1 MAARSG
7 ELVERGHQGQVQCFV
22 HGPSSLAGTSS
33 LALLKNKDKR
43 KKLTLSQV
51 EDCLPVL
58 LALLQHP
65 QSPAVVRDIVLVLK
79 ELVSEKEVG
88 KARCRALVQCNGS
101 QVLLTL
107 LAHHR
112 EMGLT
117 EPTFLV
123 TLYALLSKLASRD
136 AKFPLKARLLGALKV
151 PLEEL
156 KRFKVKLRVR
166 LAALLLLTKVLP
178 NRLNATLLGNE
189 GLVGELLRLVDKRPT
204 LCLQTAHCLD
214 CLAWATRSKRNV
226 LQVVQHGDAQ
236 PLLLLLSPGPGC
248 PVPNGNHRE
257 KLLVRTL
264 RANLQCLLNIANCKT
279 GRRWLSDG
287 GTPTLL
293 WRWCSTLPEG
303 APWERL
309 VALACVVIQRCLPPF
324 RLPVAS
330 LDGPIAWPPP
340 EWANRAGAHRARDD
354 AVPGDGPGSLMA
366 MDAEESSQSATSSS
380 SEHEADSE
388 NEQLDD
394 MQSHAVLSGN
404 ETDLDLLEYAR
415 FFPELQPQN
424 GCMGVLSEVSKIR
437 EGSAESG
444 TVTSW
449 SPDDSLDGQEPAG
462 WQEEQ
467 YRRVAQSTQG
477 VVPLVKLAYP
487 ELKGHNHRGDLEP
500 LNPDN
505 NMHARAKLLEHVGVQ
520 LGMKVVTSRVAYD
533 YDELVTHQLPP
544 ERPLGNDDEARAALG
559 RVCVPLRFESRFES
573 GNLRKAI
580 QVGDFE
586 YDLIMSPDVSTNFHH
601 RWFYFEVA
609 GMCEDVDYTFNI
621 INFERSFSLYM
632 EGLCPLLYS
641 VRDACLRGAGW
652 RRVGERICYFRNQY
666 VRRGHEGPFHTLSFC
681 LHFPHRGDVCYL
693 ACAFPYTFSLLKAH
707 LHCWMHSH
715 DASSIF
721 FQRQELC
728 KTTSGNPVPVL
739 TLTAKPL
746 EVSRPHVFLSARVHP
761 GETNSS
767 WIMKGLVDF
776 LLSSKPLAQ
785 RLRQTYVFKL
795 VPMLNP
801 DGVINGCHR
810 CSLEGQDLNRQWS
823 YPDALMHPTVFHSK
837 ALIRYL
843 ASVSHTPLLLVDF
856 HGHSRR
862 YNVFLYGCSPSK
874 SWCPQDQ
881 LQEDDQI
888 YEAFPTLLHQ
898 ASPAFVFDQ
907 CCFDVERSKESTA
920 RVTAWRQLGI
930 QLSYTLECSLSGCDH
945 GMYAGF
951 HLGLTQLQQIGAEF
965 GHALSRLGLSGHGSR
980 VRLDPACSD
989 LVSSCRKAKEK
1000 RRTRSSTSSSSTSNH
1015 SLVPADD
1022 EESVEADCA
1031 AEPTSDEMR

>member
-1 MAARSG
+1 
-7 ELVERGHQGQVQCFV
+7 
-22 HGPSSLAGTSS
+22 
-33 LALLKNKDKR
+33 
-43 KKLTLSQV
+43 
-51 EDCLPVL
+51 
-58 LALLQHP
+58 
-65 QSPAVVRDIVLVLK
+65 
-79 ELVSEKEVG
+79 
-88 KARCRALVQCNGS
+88 
-101 QVLLTL
+101 
-107 LAHHR
+107 
-112 EMGLT
+112 
-117 EPTFLV
+117 
-123 TLYALLSKLASRD
+123 
-136 AKFPLKARLLGALKV
+136 
-151 PLEEL
+151 
-156 KRFKVKLRVR
+156 
-166 LAALLLLTKVLP
+166 
-178 NRLNATLLGNE
+178 
-189 GLVGELLRLVDKRPT
+189 
-204 LCLQTAHCLD
+204 
-214 CLAWATRSKRNV
+214 
-226 LQVVQHGDAQ
+226 
-236 PLLLLLSPGPGC
+236 
-248 PVPNGNHRE
+248 
-257 KLLVRTL
+257 
-264 RANLQCLLNIANCKT
+264 
-279 GRRWLSDG
+279 
-287 GTPTLL
+287 
-293 WRWCSTLPEG
+293 
-303 APWERL
+303 
-309 VALACVVIQRCLPPF
+309 
-324 RLPVAS
+324 
-330 LDGPIAWPPP
+330 
-340 EWANRAGAHRARDD
+340 
-354 AVPGDGPGSLMA
+354 MA

-388 NEQLDD
+388 NEVRIFRVSFTLCASWAEAAGASMLPRKNTGTVQAH
-394 MQSHAVLSGN
+394 MLS
-404 ETDLDLLEYAR
+404 
-415 FFPELQPQN
+415 
-424 GCMGVLSEVSKIR
+424 R
-437 EGSAESG
+437 EAESPEVVHVKSATLAENG
-444 TVTSW
+444 PSIF
-449 SPDDSLDGQEPAG
+449 SRDGQEPAG

-467 YRRVAQSTQG
+467 YQRVAQSTQG

-520 LGMKVVTSRVAYD
+520 LGMKVITSRVAYD

-580 QVGDFE
+580 QVGDSE

-652 RRVGERICYFRNQY
+652 HRVGERVCYFRNQY

-681 LHFPHRGDVCYL
+681 LRFPHRGDVCYL

-715 DASSIF
+715 DTSSIF

-785 RLRQTYVFKL
+785 RLRQTFVFKL

-888 YEAFPTLLHQ
+888 YEASAFPTLLHQ

-951 HLGLTQLQQIGAEF
+951 HLGLAQLQQIGAEF
-965 GHALSRLGLSGHGSR
+965 GHALSRLGLSDHGSR

-1015 SLVPADD
+1015 SLIPADD
-1022 EESVEADCA
+1022 EESVEADAA

>member
-1 MAARSG
+1 LCPLLYSVRDACLRGAGWRRVG
-7 ELVERGHQGQVQCFV
+7 ERICYFRNQYVRRGHE
-22 HGPSSLAGTSS
+22 GPFHTLSFCLHFPHRGDVCYLACAFPYTFS
-33 LALLKNKDKR
+33 LLKAHLHCWMHSHDASSIFFQRQELCKTTSGNPVPV
-43 KKLTLSQV
+43 LTLTAKPLEVSRPHV
-51 EDCLPVL
+51 FLSARV
-58 LALLQHP
+58 HP
-65 QSPAVVRDIVLVLK
+65 GETNSSWIMKGLVD
-79 ELVSEKEVG
+79 
-88 KARCRALVQCNGS
+88 
-101 QVLLTL
+101 
-107 LAHHR
+107 
-112 EMGLT
+112 
-117 EPTFLV
+117 F
-123 TLYALLSKLASRD
+123 LLSSKPLAQRLRQTYVFKLVPMLNPDGVINGCHRCSLEGQDLNRQWSYPDALMHPTVFHSKALIRYLASVSHT
-136 AKFPLKARLLGALKV
+136 PL
-151 PLEEL
+151 
-156 KRFKVKLRVR
+156 
-166 LAALLLLTKVLP
+166 
-178 NRLNATLLGNE
+178 
-189 GLVGELLRLVDKRPT
+189 
-204 LCLQTAHCLD
+204 TAHCLD

-444 TVTSW
+444 TVTSR

-477 VVPLVKLAYP
+477 VVPLVKLAHP
-487 ELKGHNHRGDLEP
+487 ELKGHNHCSDLEP

-580 QVGDFE
+580 QVGEFE

-632 EGLCPLLYS
+632 E
-641 VRDACLRGAGW
+641 
-652 RRVGERICYFRNQY
+652 
-666 VRRGHEGPFHTLSFC
+666 
-681 LHFPHRGDVCYL
+681 
-693 ACAFPYTFSLLKAH
+693 
-707 LHCWMHSH
+707 
-715 DASSIF
+715 
-721 FQRQELC
+721 
-728 KTTSGNPVPVL
+728 
-739 TLTAKPL
+739 
-746 EVSRPHVFLSARVHP
+746 
-761 GETNSS
+761 
-767 WIMKGLVDF
+767 
-776 LLSSKPLAQ
+776 
-785 RLRQTYVFKL
+785 
-795 VPMLNP
+795 
-801 DGVINGCHR
+801 
-810 CSLEGQDLNRQWS
+810 
-823 YPDALMHPTVFHSK
+823 
-837 ALIRYL
+837 
-843 ASVSHTPLLLVDF
+843 
-856 HGHSRR
+856 
-862 YNVFLYGCSPSK
+862 
-874 SWCPQDQ
+874 
-881 LQEDDQI
+881 
-888 YEAFPTLLHQ
+888 
-898 ASPAFVFDQ
+898 
-907 CCFDVERSKESTA
+907 
-920 RVTAWRQLGI
+920 
-930 QLSYTLECSLSGCDH
+930 
-945 GMYAGF
+945 
-951 HLGLTQLQQIGAEF
+951 
-965 GHALSRLGLSGHGSR
+965 
-980 VRLDPACSD
+980 
-989 LVSSCRKAKEK
+989 
-1000 RRTRSSTSSSSTSNH
+1000 
-1015 SLVPADD
+1015 
-1022 EESVEADCA
+1022 
-1031 AEPTSDEMR
+1031 